1 MNPEEFKPDLSL
13 KEKERR
19 WSLARRKM
27 AQEGLAAIIV
37 YANDGHK
44 RDIACRY
51 FTNMLIFA
59 SGEHMLLMPVAGDPI
74 LLMSAG
80 EQIFFARKISWI
92 PAQNIY
98 DSANKGADLTRHLIA
113 LKLQNKRIGV
123 DNPDM
128 WPVRDYL
135 ALKALC
141 PDVELVDVTRWL
153 TEIRVQKSS
162 EEIRLMEDAIRIGE
176 LAHRTFLANLKP
188 GMTEEEVVAHVEKV
202 ARANGVERRLWLI
215 NSTPEIAWPWLPG
228 KTRIRK
234 SNPVSFSPEFARTE
248 GYAFQ
253 AIRTYC
259 WEEPKGEFKR
269 MWELWGEL
277 RRMVPQ
283 EFRPGRRIAEVAA
296 KIEGVIKDWGF
307 DYFNM
312 GHGLGVHFFE
322 ESAISPNPLYPD
334 WTLMP
339 NEVYVFHPMVRA
351 KGAKGPLAWV
361 GDMYWVGE
369 DSTRWMTPFLPG
381 LPEMIPG

>member
-1 MNPEEFKPDLSL
+1 MNPREFKSDLSL

-19 WSLARRKM
+19 WSLVRQKM
-27 AQEGLAAIIV
+27 AQEELAAIIV

-44 RDIACRY
+44 RDTACRY
-51 FTNMLIFA
+51 FTNMVIFA
-59 SGEHMLLMPVAGDPI
+59 SGEHMLLLPGAGDPI

-80 EQIFFARKISWI
+80 EQIFFAREISWI
-92 PAQNIY
+92 PAHNIY
-98 DSANKGADLTRHLIA
+98 ASGNKGADIARHLIA
-113 LKLQNKRIGV
+113 LNLQTKRIGV
-123 DNPDM
+123 DNPDL

-135 ALKALC
+135 ALRELC

-162 EEIRLMEDAIRIGE
+162 EEINRMEEAIRIGE
-176 LAHRTFLANLKP
+176 MVHKTFLAHLKP
-188 GMTEEEVVAHVEKV
+188 GMTEEEVVAHVDKV

-234 SNPVSFSPEFARTE
+234 PNPVSFSPEFALTE

-269 MWELWGEL
+269 MWDLWAEL
-277 RRMVPQ
+277 RRLVPN
-283 EFRPGRRIAEVAA
+283 EFRPGRRIAEVAT
-296 KIEGVIKDWGF
+296 KIEGVIEDYGF
-307 DYFNM
+307 EYFNM

-322 ESAISPNPLYPD
+322 ESAISPLPLYPD

-339 NEVYVFHPMVRA
+339 NEVYVFHPMVRV

-361 GDMYWVGE
+361 GDMYWIGE

-381 LPEMIPG
+381 LPEMIPA

>member
-1 MNPEEFKPDLSL
+1 MDPKEFKPDLSL

-19 WSLARRKM
+19 WSLARNKM

-37 YANDGHK
+37 YGNDRHK

-51 FTNMLIFA
+51 FTNMLIFPPC
-59 SGEHMLLMPVAGDPI
+59 EHMLLMPAEEDPV
-74 LLMSAG
+74 LLSTMLG
-80 EQIFFARKISWI
+80 NVFFAKKVSWVPAEKIYASG
-92 PAQNIY
+92 NL
-98 DSANKGADLTRHLIA
+98 GADLVKHLIA
-113 LKLQNKRIGV
+113 LKLQNKRIGI
-123 DNPDM
+123 DNLNG
-128 WPVRDYL
+128 WQVQEYL
-135 ALKALC
+135 ALKQSC
-141 PDVELVDVTRWL
+141 PDVEVVDVTRWL
-153 TEIRVQKSS
+153 TEMRAQKSH
-162 EEIRLMEDAIRIGE
+162 EEIKVMEEAIRIGE
-176 LAHRTFLANLKP
+176 LAQRTFLANLKP
-188 GMTEEEVVAHVEKV
+188 GVTEEEVVGKVEDVIRAHGVEK
-202 ARANGVERRLWLI
+202 RLWLI

-234 SNPVSFSPEFARTE
+234 PNPVSFSPEFARTE

-296 KIEGVIKDWGF
+296 KIEGVIKEWGF
-307 DYFNM
+307 EYFNM
-312 GHGLGVHFFE
+312 GHGLGLHFFE
-322 ESAISPNPLYPD
+322 ESAISPRPLYPD

-339 NEVYVFHPMVRA
+339 NEVYVFHPQIRA
-351 KGAKGPLAWV
+351 LGARGPLAWV